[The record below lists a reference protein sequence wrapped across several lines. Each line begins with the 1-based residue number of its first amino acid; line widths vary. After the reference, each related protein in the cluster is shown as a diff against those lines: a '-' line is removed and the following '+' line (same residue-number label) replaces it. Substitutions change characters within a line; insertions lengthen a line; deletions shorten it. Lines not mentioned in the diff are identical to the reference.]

1 MVYNS
6 ILLATI
12 QPILDKYAKGQL
24 LIIELYSRR
33 HIWKLCTVE
42 CFFPGTMATRSED
55 YYKEDDEDSYNY
67 KKTILK
73 MGKMKTVEKTRKMK
87 VVKKKVIVKMRKI
100 DNCMYNY
107 DVDYN
112 DDECEDIGK
121 VRQMKI
127 GQEDEENED

>member
-1 MVYNS
+1 MV
-6 ILLATI
+6 
-12 QPILDKYAKGQL
+12 
-24 LIIELYSRR
+24 
-33 HIWKLCTVE
+33 
-42 CFFPGTMATRSED
+42 TRSED

-87 VVKKKVIVKMRKI
+87 IVKMRKI
-100 DNCMYNY
+100 DNFMYNY

-127 GQEDEENED
+127 GQEDGENED

>member
-1 MVYNS
+1 
-6 ILLATI
+6 
-12 QPILDKYAKGQL
+12 
-24 LIIELYSRR
+24 
-33 HIWKLCTVE
+33 
-42 CFFPGTMATRSED
+42 MATRSED

-87 VVKKKVIVKMRKI
+87 KTKLKIIVKMRKI

-107 DVDYN
+107 DDDYN
-112 DDECEDIGK
+112 DDEYEDIGK
-121 VRQMKI
+121 VREMKV